1 MIQTRRD
8 MKSPFPGM
16 DPFLEGYLWPDVH
29 NELAAA
35 IKAQLAPQIAPK
47 YVARLE
53 LYTVDDSSPE
63 SEIGIMYPDVEI
75 LRRTSIVSEPMV
87 AYGAA
92 GEVVPISEPTVIIAS
107 NKAISINIPVV
118 EIRDVAKNR
127 LITAIEILSPVNKR
141 KPGLDAY
148 QEKRLD
154 MHRSGVHL
162 LEIDLL
168 RRGTRPFVHPRLP
181 KSDYLVLLMR
191 AGTQKTEAWAFNLP
205 ELLPVLPVPLAH
217 PDADVQ
223 LNLRQAL
230 DLIYERSM
238 YQLSIDYK
246 KDPPTP
252 ELSAETAAW
261 LEKVV
266 EKA

>member
-1 MIQTRRD
+1 

-29 NELAAA
+29 NRLAAV
-35 IKAQLAPQIAPK
+35 ISELLAPQIAPK

-87 AYGAA
+87 AYGAVA
-92 GEVVPISEPTVIIAS
+92 EVVPISEPTVIIAS

-154 MHRSGVHL
+154 MHHSGVHL

-181 KSDYLVLLMR
+181 QSDYLVLLMR

-205 ELLPVLPVPLAH
+205 EPLPVLPVPLAH

-223 LNLRQAL
+223 INLKQAL

-238 YQLSIDYK
+238 YQLSIDYA
-246 KDPPTP
+246 KDPPPP
-252 ELSAETAAW
+252 EFDAAAKAW
-261 LEKVV
+261 IQEVV
-266 EKA
+266 NK

>member
-1 MIQTRRD
+1 

-29 NELAAA
+29 NRLAAV
-35 IKAQLAPQIAPK
+35 ISELLAPQIAPK

-75 LRRTSIVSEPMV
+75 LRRISIVSQPMV
-87 AYGAA
+87 AYGAVA
-92 GEVVPISEPTVIIAS
+92 EVVPISEPTVIIAS

-181 KSDYLVLLMR
+181 QSDYLVLLMR

-205 ELLPVLPVPLAH
+205 EPLPVLPVPLAH

-223 LNLRQAL
+223 INLKQAL

-238 YQLSIDYK
+238 YQLSIDYA
-246 KDPPTP
+246 KDPPPP
-252 ELSAETAAW
+252 EFDAAAKAW
-261 LEKVV
+261 IQEVV
-266 EKA
+266 NK

>member
-1 MIQTRRD
+1 
-8 MKSPFPGM
+8 
-16 DPFLEGYLWPDVH
+16 
-29 NELAAA
+29 
-35 IKAQLAPQIAPK
+35 
-47 YVARLE
+47 
-53 LYTVDDSSPE
+53 
-63 SEIGIMYPDVEI
+63 MYPDVEI

-87 AYGAA
+87 AYGAVA
-92 GEVVPISEPTVIIAS
+92 EVVPISEPTVIIAS

-154 MHRSGVHL
+154 MHHSGVHL

-181 KSDYLVLLMR
+181 QSDYLVLLMR

-205 ELLPVLPVPLAH
+205 EPLPVLPVPLAH

-223 LNLRQAL
+223 INLKQAL

-238 YQLSIDYK
+238 YQLSIDYA
-246 KDPPTP
+246 KDPPPP
-252 ELSAETAAW
+252 EFDAAAKAW
-261 LEKVV
+261 IQEVV
-266 EKA
+266 NK

>member
-1 MIQTRRD
+1 

-29 NELAAA
+29 NRLAAV
-35 IKAQLAPQIAPK
+35 ISELLAPQIAPK

-75 LRRTSIVSEPMV
+75 LRRISIVSQPMV
-87 AYGAA
+87 AYGAVA
-92 GEVVPISEPTVIIAS
+92 EVVPISEPTVIIAS

-181 KSDYLVLLMR
+181 QSDYLVLLMR

-223 LNLRQAL
+223 INLKQAL

-238 YQLSIDYK
+238 YQLSIDYA
-246 KDPPTP
+246 KDPPPP
-252 ELSAETAAW
+252 EFDAAAKAW
-261 LEKVV
+261 IQEVV
-266 EKA
+266 NK